1 MSLVSP
7 WAEWACGLGLFCG
20 LWREHACVVF
30 YIEDKATIPLTVGWC
45 FARFS
50 LIHLRAL
57 CLSIVAVLSLLV
69 PFHRITSKSV
79 FCGRSC
85 SLRCSRLYHQYSCWA
100 VARFEYIHTTDKM
113 AASTT
118 STSKTAAST
127 ASTSKTLRPDA
138 IEIPPST
145 SGSNKPASEHDAPLS
160 PRSWRHRSMTYQP
173 PSRIQTTGSLDAE
186 DYFVGPRDM
195 SKHSKWPDFM
205 RMHGSVFPKMII
217 PLLVVTAWSTAIT
230 VVSEL
235 VHPLSVST
243 LLLTVLGFVVGLA
256 ISFRTSTAY
265 ERYTEGRKYWS
276 QLIFVS
282 QNMART
288 IWIHTSEREG
298 ELGKEDLLNKLSALN
313 LLNAFA
319 CSVKHR
325 LRFEPGIDYPDLRH
339 RVEYLDTFAKA
350 AEVHIPKESDKKKIK
365 AIGEYLGVTFAESN
379 PRKRIKRSKKP
390 LGNLSL
396 EILNH
401 LSSYVH
407 SIVNN
412 DTCKVG
418 LYQNQAIT
426 GIVALNEALVGMDR
440 VLQTPL
446 PIAYSI
452 AISQIT
458 WVYVLML
465 PFQLVDSLHWITIP
479 GCVFAAYII
488 IGLAAIGREVE
499 NPFGHDV
506 NDLPLEAYCEE
517 LEMDIDT
524 ITSMPPPSTQEF
536 MRREGNMPIWPLSH
550 KSYDEWKGRSKQ
562 DIRDALMTK
571 TKADMTVRKSFAIPR
586 ESEDD
591 EKTHATLQQTDA

>member
-1 MSLVSP
+1 
-7 WAEWACGLGLFCG
+7 
-20 LWREHACVVF
+20 
-30 YIEDKATIPLTVGWC
+30 
-45 FARFS
+45 
-50 LIHLRAL
+50 
-57 CLSIVAVLSLLV
+57 
-69 PFHRITSKSV
+69 
-79 FCGRSC
+79 
-85 SLRCSRLYHQYSCWA
+85 
-100 VARFEYIHTTDKM
+100 M

-118 STSKTAAST
+118 STKDF
-127 ASTSKTLRPDA
+127 RPDA

-145 SGSNKPASEHDAPLS
+145 ASTSKNDELDVPMS
-160 PRSWRHRSMTYQP
+160 PRSWRHRTVTYQV
-173 PSRIQTTGSLDAE
+173 PSRRQTNGSLDAE

-195 SKHSKWPDFM
+195 AKHSKWPYFM
-205 RMHGSVFPKMII
+205 RMHGSVFPKMILPI
-217 PLLVVTAWSTAIT
+217 TVVTIWATAIT
-230 VVSEL
+230 CISEFVYEL
-235 VHPLSVST
+235 KVDT

-288 IWIHTSEREG
+288 IWIHTAEREG
-298 ELGKEDLLNKLSALN
+298 ELGKEDLLNKLTALN

-325 LRFEPGIDYPDLRH
+325 LRFEPGIDYPDLRD
-339 RVEYLDTFAKA
+339 RVEFLDTFAKA
-350 AEVHIPKESDKKKIK
+350 AEVDIPPPREQRKIK
-365 AIGEYLGVTFAESN
+365 AVGEYLGVTFAESN

-401 LSSYVH
+401 ISCYVH
-407 SIVNN
+407 SIIDNE
-412 DTCKVG
+412 TLKIG

-426 GIVALNEALVGMDR
+426 GIVQLNEALTGMDR

-458 WVYVLML
+458 WVYVMML
-465 PFQLVDSLHWITIP
+465 PFQLWDSLRWITIP
-479 GCVFAAYII
+479 GCIFAAYII
-488 IGLAAIGREVE
+488 IGLAAIGREIE

-524 ITSMPPPSTQEF
+524 ITSQPAPTTFEYMKRQ
-536 MRREGNMPIWPLSH
+536 GNMPIWPLSN
-550 KSYDEWKGRSKQ
+550 KNYGEWAGRSKQ

-571 TKADMTVRKSFAIPR
+571 TKADMVVRKSIAVPR
-586 ESEDD
+586 ASEAD
-591 EKTHATLQQTDA
+591 EKGHATAQGQQQDA

>member
-1 MSLVSP
+1 
-7 WAEWACGLGLFCG
+7 
-20 LWREHACVVF
+20 
-30 YIEDKATIPLTVGWC
+30 
-45 FARFS
+45 
-50 LIHLRAL
+50 
-57 CLSIVAVLSLLV
+57 
-69 PFHRITSKSV
+69 
-79 FCGRSC
+79 
-85 SLRCSRLYHQYSCWA
+85 
-100 VARFEYIHTTDKM
+100 M
-113 AASTT
+113 AASN
-118 STSKTAAST
+118 AST
-127 ASTSKTLRPDA
+127 TKTLRPDN

-145 SGSNKPASEHDAPLS
+145 SGTNKPEEEFEGPIS
-160 PRSWRHRSMTYQP
+160 PRSWRHRTVTYQV
-173 PSRIQTTGSLDAE
+173 PSRRQTNGSLDAE
-186 DYFVGPRDM
+186 DYFVGPRDL
-195 SKHSKWPDFM
+195 SKHSKWPYFM

-217 PLLVVTAWSTAIT
+217 PLTVVTLWSTLIT
-230 VVSEL
+230 CVSQFIFEL
-235 VHPLSVST
+235 KVST

-288 IWIHTSEREG
+288 IWYHTSEREG
-298 ELGKEDLLNKLSALN
+298 DLGKEDLLNKLSALN

-325 LRFEPGIDYPDLRH
+325 LRFEPGIDYPDLRD
-339 RVEYLDTFAKA
+339 RIEYLDTFARA
-350 AEVHIPKESDKKKIK
+350 ADLEIPRPGDKKKIK
-365 AIGEYLGVTFAESN
+365 AVGEYLGVTFAESN

-401 LSSYVH
+401 LSCYVH
-407 SIVNN
+407 SIIDNE
-412 DTCKVG
+412 TLKVG

-426 GIVALNEALVGMDR
+426 GIVQLNEALTGMDR

-458 WVYVLML
+458 WVYVMML
-465 PFQLVDSLHWITIP
+465 PFQLWDDLRWITIP
-479 GCVFAAYII
+479 GCIFAAYII
-488 IGLAAIGREVE
+488 IGLSAIGREIE

-524 ITSMPPPSTQEF
+524 ITAQPAPAAREF
-536 MRREGNMPIWPLSH
+536 MRRDGNMPIWPLSQ
-550 KSYDEWKGRSKQ
+550 KNYQSWAARSKQ

-571 TKADMTVRKSFAIPR
+571 TKADMTIRKSFAVPR
-586 ESEDD
+586 ESESE
-591 EKTHATLQQTDA
+591 EKEHHGLQQQHDA

>member
-1 MSLVSP
+1 
-7 WAEWACGLGLFCG
+7 
-20 LWREHACVVF
+20 
-30 YIEDKATIPLTVGWC
+30 
-45 FARFS
+45 
-50 LIHLRAL
+50 
-57 CLSIVAVLSLLV
+57 
-69 PFHRITSKSV
+69 
-79 FCGRSC
+79 
-85 SLRCSRLYHQYSCWA
+85 
-100 VARFEYIHTTDKM
+100 M
-113 AASTT
+113 AASTI
-118 STSKTAAST
+118 STSR
-127 ASTSKTLRPDA
+127 TLKPDA
-138 IEIPPST
+138 IDIPPSS
-145 SGSNKPASEHDAPLS
+145 SGSNKARSPQDEPMS
-160 PRSWRHRSMTYQP
+160 PRSWRHRENTYQP

-195 SKHSKWPDFM
+195 SKHSKWPYFM

-217 PLLVVTAWSTAIT
+217 PLTVVTVWSTAIT

-282 QNMART
+282 QNLART
-288 IWIHTSEREG
+288 IWIHTAEREG
-298 ELGKEDLLNKLSALN
+298 ELGKEDLLKKLSALN

-325 LRFEPGIDYPDLRH
+325 LRFEPGIDYPDLRQ
-339 RVEYLDTFAKA
+339 RVEFLDTFAKA

-407 SIVNN
+407 SIINN
-412 DTCKVG
+412 DTLSIG

-426 GIVALNEALVGMDR
+426 AVVALNEALTGMDR

-458 WVYVLML
+458 WVYVMAL
-465 PFQLVDSLHWITIP
+465 PFQLVDSLHWVTIP

-488 IGLAAIGREVE
+488 IGLAAIGREIE

-524 ITSMPPPSTQEF
+524 ITSMPAPSTQEF
-536 MRREGNMPIWPLSH
+536 MGREGNMPIWPLSH
-550 KSYDEWKGRSKQ
+550 KSFGEWTRRSKQ

-571 TKADMTVRKSFAIPR
+571 TKADMAVRKSFAVPR
-586 ESEDD
+586 DSQED
-591 EKTHATLQQTDA
+591 EKAHATLQQQSDA